1 MTKVSEFYNKVRRR
15 KKGEDAFLA
24 RRSGG
29 ERVVFIVA
37 FIILAVYSVS
47 LLLPLLWMLMNSFKD
62 GTEYAMDVV
71 AATTLRFPE
80 AWKFSN
86 YANVFAE
93 ITYNN
98 VNFFGMLG
106 DSIYF
111 IVVGSG
117 LELFF
122 TTAVSYIISKYKF
135 KGRNFIYSV
144 AIFAMTMPII
154 GNMASGIKLRAAFGI
169 YDNLLAVFFT
179 AGAGAF
185 GFNFLMLY
193 AFFKSVPWSYAEAVF
208 IDGGNHF
215 TVFFRIMLPLAMPMV
230 TTLFILSAIAGW
242 NDYTTP
248 MLYFPSFP
256 NVAMGLYMVSQT
268 LTRGDMSTY
277 YAALV
282 ITTFPVVA
290 LFAGFSDKIMKNYS
304 IGGLKG

>member
-15 KKGEDAFLA
+15 KKGEGTFLA

-29 ERVVFIVA
+29 ERAVFIVA

-122 TTAVSYIISKYKF
+122 TTAVSYVISKYKF

-282 ITTFPVVA
+282 ITTVPVVA

>member
-15 KKGEDAFLA
+15 KKGEGAFLA

-29 ERVVFIVA
+29 ERAVFIVA

-122 TTAVSYIISKYKF
+122 TTAVSYVISKYKF

-215 TVFFRIMLPLAMPMV
+215 TVFFRIMLPLAMPMI

-256 NVAMGLYMVSQT
+256 NVAMGLYMASQT

-277 YAALV
+277 YAALA
-282 ITTFPVVA
+282 ITTVPVVA

>member
-15 KKGEDAFLA
+15 KKGEGAFLA

-29 ERVVFIVA
+29 ERAVFIVA

-80 AWKFSN
+80 VWKFSN

-122 TTAVSYIISKYKF
+122 TTAVSYVISKYKF

-282 ITTFPVVA
+282 ITTVPVVA

>member
-1 MTKVSEFYNKVRRR
+1 
-15 KKGEDAFLA
+15 
-24 RRSGG
+24 
-29 ERVVFIVA
+29 
-37 FIILAVYSVS
+37 
-47 LLLPLLWMLMNSFKD
+47 
-62 GTEYAMDVV
+62 
-71 AATTLRFPE
+71 
-80 AWKFSN
+80 
-86 YANVFAE
+86 
-93 ITYNN
+93 
-98 VNFFGMLG
+98 
-106 DSIYF
+106 
-111 IVVGSG
+111 
-117 LELFF
+117 
-122 TTAVSYIISKYKF
+122 
-135 KGRNFIYSV
+135 
-144 AIFAMTMPII
+144 
-154 GNMASGIKLRAAFGI
+154 
-169 YDNLLAVFFT
+169 
-179 AGAGAF
+179 
-185 GFNFLMLY
+185 MLY

-282 ITTFPVVA
+282 ITTVPVVA